1 MLNTEATHNFV
12 LEDETKHVGLKA
24 NMEGGVMK
32 AVNSLVELITSIAQ
46 GVHMML
52 KMWSGKIYPIVPVDK
67 FKMVL
72 SSEYFD

>member
-1 MLNTEATHNFV
+1 
-12 LEDETKHVGLKA
+12 
-24 NMEGGVMK
+24 MK
-32 AVNSLVELITSIAQ
+32 AVNSPVELITSIAQ